1 VRCQYILNDAI
12 FRYSPGVCPSGWNIA
27 QSRVLRSKTQAWCCP
42 QQMIIYGTQSGL
54 SNYQFCTSL
63 ISADTV
69 LSLENG
75 LYKTVDLSSTFIGYQ
90 WPLSVEWASSDLSL
104 FTPASAPRLAA
115 TQSSGIL
122 DLGSMAPVGTMTP
135 SQSSAVDHGSLS
147 TGAKAG
153 IGVGV
158 AVAGAM
164 IIGALVLWFLR
175 RRVMRK
181 RIPDLA
187 ANNAHPYVDGK
198 VELPHDGAEIR
209 APGIPVELG
218 AMNQSPREVDGETK
232 ANELSGKRQMSP
244 VELEGNWYGHEA
256 DVRAAG

>member
-1 VRCQYILNDAI
+1 
-12 FRYSPGVCPSGWNIA
+12 
-27 QSRVLRSKTQAWCCP
+27 
-42 QQMIIYGTQSGL
+42 MIIYGTQSGL

-63 ISADTV
+63 ISANTV

-75 LYKTVDLSSTFIGYQ
+75 LYKTVDLSSTFVGYQ
-90 WPLSVEWASSDLSL
+90 WPLSVEWASSDLSM
-104 FTPASAPRLAA
+104 FTPASAPLLAA

-122 DLGSMAPVGTMTP
+122 DLGSMAPVGTETP
-135 SQSSAVDHGSLS
+135 SQSSAVDHSSSLS

-153 IGVGV
+153 IGVSV

-164 IIGALVLWFLR
+164 IIGALVLWFFR

-181 RIPDLA
+181 RVHNPA

-198 VELPHDGAEIR
+198 VELPHDEAEIR
-209 APGIPVELG
+209 GPGIPVELG
-218 AMNQSPREVDGETK
+218 AMNQSPKEMDGETK
-232 ANELSGKRQMSP
+232 ANDLSAKTQMSP